1 MQNISSNTVQGKYIQ
16 ILFKENTFKY
26 YSRKK
31 HSNTILIGDR
41 KMRLSWY
48 VAIRLSWF
56 YFTYLLNSYKIW
68 KSTKFGD
75 DGNVLFNSVRVF
87 VIAWMQY

>member
-41 KMRLSWY
+41 K
-48 VAIRLSWF
+48 IRLSWF